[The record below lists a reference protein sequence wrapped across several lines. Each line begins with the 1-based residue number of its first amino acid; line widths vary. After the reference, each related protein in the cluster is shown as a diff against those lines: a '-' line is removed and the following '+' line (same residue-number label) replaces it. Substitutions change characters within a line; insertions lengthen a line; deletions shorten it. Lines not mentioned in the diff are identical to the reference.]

1 MLTTFYFIS
10 YDIILNYLLSGIFI
24 LILISTILI
33 IILRDTI
40 HIIFFFMLICL
51 YMTEL
56 CLLVGMEFLALN
68 FIIIYLGAICVLI
81 LFQAKLVKLLTEK
94 NNKIIINSFLFVP
107 SFFIFIFFPLMQFI
121 SIYFSTYEFDLFTL
135 ININNYFTNII
146 YINWFNKFQS
156 INTLVVIGIYLYQ
169 YNFINII
176 VGSLVLLVSMV
187 GSIIL
192 TLTHTKKQKLI
203 NIL

>member
-1 MLTTFYFIS
+1 MFI
-10 YDIILNYLLSGIFI
+10 YDRTLPTCGHGIPGA
-24 LILISTILI
+24 
-33 IILRDTI
+33 D
-40 HIIFFFMLICL
+40 
-51 YMTEL
+51 
-56 CLLVGMEFLALN
+56 

-156 INTLVVIGIYLYQ
+156 INTLVVIGFIY
-169 YNFINII
+169 INII
-176 VGSLVLLVSMV
+176 SL
-187 GSIIL
+187 IL
-192 TLTHTKKQKLI
+192 SLGRLYY
-203 NIL
+203 